1 MVGNSITIKYFLEKV
16 PGNQWLLP
24 LNPGERF
31 YTATFEYCSY
41 LGTENH
47 HLFYSTD
54 GDVTW
59 MKAKYLFDEMNKGI
73 VQTEDQHR

>member
-1 MVGNSITIKYFLEKV
+1 MVGNSITIKYFLEKG
-16 PGNQWLLP
+16 PGNQWLP
-24 LNPGERF
+24 SLNPGERF
-31 YTATFEYCSY
+31 YTATYEYCSCI
-41 LGTENH
+41 GPENQ